1 MRNSTYIKSL
11 HRVTKYLNRRDLSR
25 ILGEIKESIS
35 GTTQDFTTGSV
46 GKAILLLS
54 IPMVL
59 EMLMESIFAIVDI
72 FFVSKLGANAVA
84 TVGLTESLITIVY
97 AVGIGLST
105 ATTAL
110 VARRIGEK
118 QEEGASKVA
127 AQAIITALTIS
138 LLIGIPGAI
147 FAPELLHLMGADANT
162 IAQHSGY
169 TRWMLGGNVVI
180 MLLFTINAAFR
191 SAGDAAIS
199 MRVLLLA
206 NLINI
211 VLDPILIFG
220 LGPIPALGIEGA
232 AIATNIGRGFAV
244 LYQLKLLFGGRTRIK
259 VYLKEFLPDF
269 KLIGHLLKLSV
280 GGIGQMIIATSSW
293 IGLVRI
299 ISIYGNEA
307 LAGYTIAIRIIIFA
321 LLPSVGISNA
331 AATLV
336 GQNLGAGSPERAERS
351 AYATGVVNMVV
362 LGLIGLVFVL
372 FPKSFVVLFTTDPL
386 VVKYASDCLQIVSFG
401 FLSYGLGMVMVNAIN
416 GAGDTS
422 TPTYINLFCYWLLE
436 IPLAYFLAVVL
447 GLHEQGV
454 FYSILIAE
462 TVMTITAF
470 IIFRRGKWKLVKV

>member
-1 MRNSTYIKSL
+1 MRNSIYIKVVQ
-11 HRVTKYLNRRDLSR
+11 RIVKYLTRRDLKR

-35 GTTQDFTTGSV
+35 GTNQDFTTGSV
-46 GKAILLLS
+46 GKAIVLLS

-72 FFVSKLGANAVA
+72 FFVSKLGADAVA

-118 QEEGASKVA
+118 HAEGASKVA

-147 FAPELLHLMGADANT
+147 FAPELLHLMGADAKT
-162 IAQHSGY
+162 IALHSGY

-199 MRVLLLA
+199 MRVLLFA

-220 LGPIPALGIEGA
+220 LGPIAALGIEGA

-244 LYQLKLLFGGRTRIK
+244 LYQLKLLFGGTTRIK

-269 KLIGHLLKLSV
+269 KLIGQLLKLSV

-299 ISIYGNEA
+299 ISLYGNEA
-307 LAGYTIAIRIIIFA
+307 LAGYTIAIRLIIFA

-351 AYATGVVNMVV
+351 AYLTGVVNMVV
-362 LGLIGLVFVL
+362 LGIIGLFFIL
-372 FPKSFVVLFTTDPL
+372 FPTFFVTLFTSDPL
-386 VVKYASDCLQIVSFG
+386 VVTYASECLQIVSYG
-401 FLSYGLGMVMVNAIN
+401 FVAYGLGMVMVNAIN
-416 GAGDTS
+416 GAGDTT
-422 TPTYINLFCYWLLE
+422 TPTYINLFCYWLFE
-436 IPLAYFLAVVL
+436 IPLAYVLAVVL
-447 GLHEQGV
+447 GLREQGV

-462 TVMTITAF
+462 TAMTITAL

>member
-11 HRVTKYLNRRDLSR
+11 HRVTKYLNRHDLSR

-72 FFVSKLGANAVA
+72 FFVSKLGADAVA

-206 NLINI
+206 NIINI

-351 AYATGVVNMVV
+351 AYATGIVNMVV

-386 VVKYASDCLQIVSFG
+386 VVKYASECLQIVSFG

>member
-1 MRNSTYIKSL
+1 MRNSTYINL
-11 HRVTKYLNRRDLSR
+11 WHRVTKYLNRRDLSR

-72 FFVSKLGANAVA
+72 FFVSKLGADAVA

-118 QEEGASKVA
+118 QAEGASKVA
-127 AQAIITALTIS
+127 AQAIIAALTIS

-147 FAPELLHLMGADANT
+147 FAPELLHIMGADANT
-162 IAQHSGY
+162 IAMHSGF
-169 TRWMLGGNVVI
+169 TRWMLGGNAVI

-220 LGPIPALGIEGA
+220 FGPIPALGIEGA

-321 LLPSVGISNA
+321 LLPSSGISNA

-362 LGLIGLVFVL
+362 LGLIGLVFIL
-372 FPKSFVVLFTTDPL
+372 FPKSFVTLFTADPL
-386 VVKYASDCLQIVSFG
+386 VVKYASECLQIVSFG
-401 FLSYGLGMVMVNAIN
+401 FLSYGLGMVMVNSIN

-436 IPLAYFLAVVL
+436 IPLAYILAVVL
-447 GLHEQGV
+447 GLHERGV

-470 IIFRRGKWKLVKV
+470 IIFRRGKWKLVTV

>member
-72 FFVSKLGANAVA
+72 FFVSKLGADAVA

-97 AVGIGLST
+97 AVGIGLSM

-127 AQAIITALTIS
+127 AQAIIAALTIS

-386 VVKYASDCLQIVSFG
+386 VVKYASECLQIVSFG

-436 IPLAYFLAVVL
+436 IPLAYFLAVVW

>member
-25 ILGEIKESIS
+25 IFGEIKESIS

-72 FFVSKLGANAVA
+72 FFVSKLGADAVA

-127 AQAIITALTIS
+127 AQAIIAALTIS

-259 VYLKEFLPDF
+259 VYLKEFIPDF

-372 FPKSFVVLFTTDPL
+372 FPKSFVMLFTTDPL
-386 VVKYASDCLQIVSFG
+386 VVKYASECLQIVSFG

>member
-72 FFVSKLGANAVA
+72 FFVSKLGADAVA

-97 AVGIGLST
+97 AVGIGLSM

-127 AQAIITALTIS
+127 AQAIIAALTIS

-199 MRVLLLA
+199 MRVLLFA

-386 VVKYASDCLQIVSFG
+386 VVKYASECLQIVSFG

>member
-72 FFVSKLGANAVA
+72 FFVSKLGADAVA

-127 AQAIITALTIS
+127 AQAIIAALTIS

-206 NLINI
+206 NIINI

-386 VVKYASDCLQIVSFG
+386 VVKYASECLQIVSFG
-401 FLSYGLGMVMVNAIN
+401 FLSYGLGMVMVNSIN

>member
-72 FFVSKLGANAVA
+72 FFVSKLGADAVA

-97 AVGIGLST
+97 AVGIGLSM

-199 MRVLLLA
+199 MRVLLFA

-386 VVKYASDCLQIVSFG
+386 VVKYASECLQIVSFG

-422 TPTYINLFCYWLLE
+422 TPTYINLFCYLLLE

>member
-72 FFVSKLGANAVA
+72 FFVSKLGADAVA

-97 AVGIGLST
+97 AVGIGLSM

-127 AQAIITALTIS
+127 AQAIIAALTIS

-220 LGPIPALGIEGA
+220 FGPIPALGIEGA

-259 VYLKEFLPDF
+259 VYLKEFLPDL

-321 LLPSVGISNA
+321 LLPSSGISNA

-386 VVKYASDCLQIVSFG
+386 VVKYASECLQIVSFG

-422 TPTYINLFCYWLLE
+422 TPTYINLFCYWLFE
-436 IPLAYFLAVVL
+436 IPLAYFLAVIL
-447 GLHEQGV
+447 GLHERGV

-462 TVMTITAF
+462 TVMTIAAF

>member
-1 MRNSTYIKSL
+1 MRNSTYIQFL

-72 FFVSKLGANAVA
+72 FFVSKLGADAVA

-118 QEEGASKVA
+118 QAEGASKVA
-127 AQAIITALTIS
+127 AQAIIAALTIS

-147 FAPELLHLMGADANT
+147 FAPELLHIMGADANT
-162 IAQHSGY
+162 IAIHSGF
-169 TRWMLGGNVVI
+169 TRWMLGGNAVI

-220 LGPIPALGIEGA
+220 FGPIPALGIEGA

-259 VYLKEFLPDF
+259 VYLKEFLPDL

-321 LLPSVGISNA
+321 LLPSSGISNA

-386 VVKYASDCLQIVSFG
+386 VVKYASECLQIVSFG

-422 TPTYINLFCYWLLE
+422 TPTYINLFCYWLFE
-436 IPLAYFLAVVL
+436 IPLAYFLAVIL
-447 GLHEQGV
+447 GLHERGV

-462 TVMTITAF
+462 TVMTIAAF

>member
-11 HRVTKYLNRRDLSR
+11 HRVTKYLNRHDLSR

-72 FFVSKLGANAVA
+72 FFVSKLGADAVA

-206 NLINI
+206 NIINI

-244 LYQLKLLFGGRTRIK
+244 LYQLKLLFGERTRIK

-351 AYATGVVNMVV
+351 AYATGIVNMVV

-386 VVKYASDCLQIVSFG
+386 VVKYASECLQIVSFG

>member
-72 FFVSKLGANAVA
+72 FFVSKLGADAVA

-118 QEEGASKVA
+118 QAEGASKVA
-127 AQAIITALTIS
+127 AQAIIAALTIS

-206 NLINI
+206 NIINI

-351 AYATGVVNMVV
+351 AYATGIVNMVV

-372 FPKSFVVLFTTDPL
+372 FPKSFVMLFTTDPL
-386 VVKYASDCLQIVSFG
+386 VVKYASECLQIVSFG

-436 IPLAYFLAVVL
+436 IPLAYFLAVVW

-470 IIFRRGKWKLVKV
+470 IIFRRGKWKQVKV

>member
-72 FFVSKLGANAVA
+72 FFVSKLGADAVA

-127 AQAIITALTIS
+127 AQAIIAALTIS

-199 MRVLLLA
+199 MRVLLFA
-206 NLINI
+206 NLTNI

-220 LGPIPALGIEGA
+220 LGPIPA
-232 AIATNIGRGFAV
+232 
-244 LYQLKLLFGGRTRIK
+244 
-259 VYLKEFLPDF
+259 
-269 KLIGHLLKLSV
+269 
-280 GGIGQMIIATSSW
+280 
-293 IGLVRI
+293 
-299 ISIYGNEA
+299 
-307 LAGYTIAIRIIIFA
+307 
-321 LLPSVGISNA
+321 
-331 AATLV
+331 
-336 GQNLGAGSPERAERS
+336 
-351 AYATGVVNMVV
+351 
-362 LGLIGLVFVL
+362 
-372 FPKSFVVLFTTDPL
+372 
-386 VVKYASDCLQIVSFG
+386 
-401 FLSYGLGMVMVNAIN
+401 
-416 GAGDTS
+416 
-422 TPTYINLFCYWLLE
+422 
-436 IPLAYFLAVVL
+436 
-447 GLHEQGV
+447 
-454 FYSILIAE
+454 
-462 TVMTITAF
+462 
-470 IIFRRGKWKLVKV
+470 